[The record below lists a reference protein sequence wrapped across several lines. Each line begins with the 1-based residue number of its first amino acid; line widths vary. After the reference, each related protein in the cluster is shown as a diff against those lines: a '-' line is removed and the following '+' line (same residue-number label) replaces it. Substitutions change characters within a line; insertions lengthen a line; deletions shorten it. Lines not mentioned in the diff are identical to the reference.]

1 MSEQMKA
8 VVINQYGAAEV
19 LQFQD
24 IPIPQIKSDQMLV
37 KVYATSINPIDWKTR
52 NGMLKI
58 IFGNKFPMVLGYDIS
73 GEVVQVGSE
82 VTQFRPGDQ
91 IYACLDTATSG
102 SYAEYAAVSEKVAYF
117 KPQNI
122 SHEEAAA
129 VPLAAETALQALR
142 DLGEIKVGS
151 RILINGASGGVGTF
165 AVQIAKAKGAQVT
178 AVCSQK
184 NAELVNS
191 LGADRIIDY
200 TFQDFTK
207 ESVKYDIIFDAVAN
221 RSFWECQNILSSNG
235 VYVTTV
241 PDFANSAAILIT
253 QLIPGKK
260 AKFILLKSNGKDLAY
275 LKELI
280 EANKLRPI
288 IARTYPLSEIAQAHA
303 ESEKGRVVGKLV
315 IAVSS

>member
-8 VVINQYGAAEV
+8 VVINQYGAPEV
-19 LQFQD
+19 LQLQD
-24 IPIPQIKSDQMLV
+24 KPIPQIKSDQMLV
-37 KVYATSINPIDWKTR
+37 KVYASSINPIDWKTR
-52 NGMLKI
+52 KGMLAI

-82 VTQFRPGDQ
+82 VTQFRQGDQ
-91 IYACLDTATSG
+91 IYACLDPATSG
-102 SYAEYAAVSEKVAYF
+102 SYAEYAPVPEKVAYF
-117 KPQNI
+117 KPQNLTY
-122 SHEEAAA
+122 EEAAA

-142 DLGEIKVGS
+142 DLGEIKAGD

-165 AVQIAKAKGAQVT
+165 AVQIAKALGAEVT

-184 NAELVNS
+184 NAELVKS

-200 TFQDFTK
+200 TNQDFTK
-207 ESVKYDIIFDAVAN
+207 ESVKYDIILDAVAK

-241 PDFANSAAILIT
+241 PDFVNSAAILIA

-260 AKFILLKSNGKDLAY
+260 AKLILLKSNGKDLAY

-280 EANKLRPI
+280 EGNKLRSI

-303 ESEKGRVVGKLV
+303 ESETGRVVGKLV
-315 IAVSS
+315 ITVSS

>member
-1 MSEQMKA
+1 MKA
-8 VVINQYGAAEV
+8 VAIDEYGAPEV
-19 LQFQD
+19 LRSQD
-24 IPIPQIKSDQMLV
+24 LPIPEIKSDQMLV

-52 NGMLKI
+52 KGMLKI
-58 IFGNKFPMVLGYDIS
+58 IFGNKFPMVLGYDVA
-73 GEVVQVGSE
+73 GEVVEVGSA

-117 KPQNI
+117 KPQNL
-122 SHEEAAA
+122 SHSEAAA
-129 VPLAAETALQALR
+129 IALAAETALQALR

-151 RILINGASGGVGTF
+151 RIMINGASGGVGTF

-184 NAELVNS
+184 NAELVKS

-221 RSFWECQNILSSNG
+221 RSFWECQNILSSHG

-315 IAVSS
+315 ISVSS

>member
-8 VVINQYGAAEV
+8 VVINKYGAPEV

-24 IPIPQIKSDQMLV
+24 IPKPEIKSDQMLV

-73 GEVVQVGSE
+73 GEVVEVGSG

-91 IYACLDTATSG
+91 IYACLDPATSG
-102 SYAEYAAVSEKVAYF
+102 SYAEYAAVSEKVANL
-117 KPQNI
+117 KPQNL
-122 SHEEAAA
+122 SHEQAAA
-129 VPLAAETALQALR
+129 IPLAAETALQALR
-142 DLGEIKVGS
+142 DLGGIKAGW

-165 AVQIAKAKGAQVT
+165 AVQIAKALGAEVT

-184 NAELVNS
+184 NAELVKN
-191 LGADRIIDY
+191 LGADSIIDY
-200 TFQDFTK
+200 TNQDFTK

-241 PDFANSAAILIT
+241 PDFANSAAFFIT
-253 QLIPGKK
+253 QLLPGKK
-260 AKFILLKSNGKDLAY
+260 AKLILLKSNGKDLAY
-275 LKELI
+275 LKELS

-288 IARTYPLSEIAQAHA
+288 IARTYPLSEIAEAHA

>member
-1 MSEQMKA
+1 MKA
-8 VVINQYGAAEV
+8 VVINQYGEAEV
-19 LQFQD
+19 LRSQD
-24 IPIPQIKSDQMLV
+24 LPKPQIKSDQMLV

-52 NGMLKI
+52 KGMLKI
-58 IFGNKFPMVLGYDIS
+58 IFGSKFPMVLGYDVS
-73 GEVVQVGSE
+73 GEVVEVGST

-117 KPQNI
+117 KPQNL

-142 DLGEIKVGS
+142 DLGNIKTGD

-165 AVQIAKAKGAQVT
+165 AVQIAQALGAEVT
-178 AVCSQK
+178 AVCSPK
-184 NAELVNS
+184 NAELVKS

-200 TFQDFTK
+200 TTQDFTK
-207 ESVKYDIIFDAVAN
+207 ESVKYDMILDAVAS

-235 VYVTTV
+235 VYVSTI
-241 PDFANSAAILIT
+241 PDFANGAALLIT

-260 AKFILLKSNGKDLAY
+260 AKIILLKSNGKDLAY

-288 IARTYPLSEIAQAHA
+288 IARTYPLSEIVQAHA